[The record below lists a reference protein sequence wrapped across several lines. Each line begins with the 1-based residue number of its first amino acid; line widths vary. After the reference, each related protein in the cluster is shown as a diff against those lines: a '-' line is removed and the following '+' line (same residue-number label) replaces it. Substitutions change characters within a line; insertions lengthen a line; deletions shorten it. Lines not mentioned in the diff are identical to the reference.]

1 VEGERRSRRVLS
13 LTTMEAPKATVQRAR
28 SLRRRLTPPEVRL
41 WVALRGKAIGWRFR
55 RQHPIGPYVLDF
67 YCDAA
72 KLAVEVDGSMHYVG
86 ENQVRDARRDAWML
100 EQGVRTL
107 RLQATL
113 IRDDLDAAL
122 RMIDH
127 AAKGLD

>member
-1 VEGERRSRRVLS
+1 
-13 LTTMEAPKATVQRAR
+13 MEAPKATVQRAR